1 MILAIC
7 CYADDITVYGRISN
21 LTKVM
26 KDTTRW
32 AKETLGLTIKSAW
45 DIIHFASFDAERQQN
60 KRRKAGSHQRT
71 PGLDMMGYVVRRTYT
86 IIRGRNF
93 VKLRRAILR
102 AQRDLDALGYVP
114 WWRAQRIMSQWG
126 EIKHSDSRGFC
137 QKYNVYKII
146 RAAKRSVS
154 CHSKQ
159 LLLKEQ
165 THGAV
170 C

>member
-1 MILAIC
+1 MLRKLAAQKMPPIW
-7 CYADDITVYGRISN
+7 
-21 LTKVM
+21 KVRLFL
-26 KDTTRW
+26 K
-32 AKETLGLTIKSAW
+32 AKA

-154 CHSKQ
+154 WHSKQ

>member
-71 PGLDMMGYVVRRTYT
+71 PGLDMMGYVVCAVVESAAHYEPV
-86 IIRGRNF
+86 GRNQ
-93 VKLRRAILR
+93 
-102 AQRDLDALGYVP
+102 AQRQPG
-114 WWRAQRIMSQWG
+114 
-126 EIKHSDSRGFC
+126 
-137 QKYNVYKII
+137 
-146 RAAKRSVS
+146 
-154 CHSKQ
+154 
-159 LLLKEQ
+159 LLPEVQCL
-165 THGAV
+165 
-170 C
+170 